1 MAAISVMPVEKN
13 GDEEEGKHSN
23 KGRRRLGEMLVEKG
37 IINYTQLKQ
46 AVDIQK
52 KGGERL
58 ACVLVE
64 LGIIGDTEIAD
75 FLASETKT
83 PRATKEQLN
92 ALDPS
97 IKGIIPEGIIQKE
110 MVLPLSKKGKTLTV
124 AITDPLNI
132 FLIDSLSARTKCVI
146 QPVIATEL
154 EIKKVIEKNYGK
166 IISVENI
173 IKKLEGQGG
182 VEVVQQQ
189 NEKDDITLLVQESK
203 DASVVSLVNYML
215 MDAIRN
221 RASDIHIEP
230 FENQVRIRTRID
242 GILYESPSPPKKYQ
256 NAIVSRI
263 KIMSGLDIAEKRLP
277 QDGRFKVRYENRD
290 IDFRVSMIPTAFG
303 EKVVMRILDSSAL
316 CLDLHE
322 LGFEP
327 KTLEIF
333 KKCIHA
339 PYGIILVTG
348 PTGSGKSTTLY
359 STLKS
364 IDAVAKNIM
373 TIEDPIEYILPGV
386 NQVQIK
392 PEIGFDFTDGL
403 RAFLR
408 QDPDIIMV
416 GEIRDRET
424 AEVSIN
430 ASLTGHLV
438 FTTLHTNDSAGA
450 ITRLINMGIEPFL
463 ISSTVIM
470 SIAQRLVR
478 KICPECKE
486 AYQESAKNLQA
497 IGVKIDSKREVTLYR
512 GNGCDR
518 CNGIGYR
525 GRLAVFETMILT
537 EEIRQL
543 VLSREPSQIIKQ
555 SAMKNGMIGLREA
568 ALRKVVAGLTTV
580 EEVLR
585 LTFEE
590 KMGYS

>member
-1 MAAISVMPVEKN
+1 MAATSVTPVGKN
-13 GDEEEGKHSN
+13 RAEEEGKLSP

-46 AVDIQK
+46 AIDIQK

-64 LGIIGDTEIAD
+64 LGIIGDVEIAD
-75 FLASETKT
+75 FLATETKT
-83 PRATKEQLN
+83 QRVTKEQLN
-92 ALDPS
+92 SIDSS
-97 IKGIIPEGIIQKE
+97 IKGIIPESIIQKDL
-110 MVLPLSKKGKTLTV
+110 VLPLSKKDKTLTV
-124 AITDPLNI
+124 ALTDPLNI

-154 EIKKVIEKNYGK
+154 EIKKTIEKTYGK
-166 IISVENI
+166 VLSVENI

-182 VEVVQQQ
+182 VEVVQQE
-189 NEKDDITLLVQESK
+189 NEKEDITLLVKESR

-221 RASDIHIEP
+221 RSSDIHIEP

-242 GILYESPSPPKKYQ
+242 GMLYESPSPPKKYQ

-277 QDGRFKVRYENRD
+277 QDGRFKVKYESRD

-303 EKVVMRILDSSAL
+303 EKVVLRILDSSAL
-316 CLDLHE
+316 CLDLHD
-322 LGFEP
+322 LGFES
-327 KTLEIF
+327 KTLEMF

-364 IDAVAKNIM
+364 IDSVAKNII

-463 ISSTVIM
+463 ISSTVVM

-486 AYQESAKNLQA
+486 EYQESARNLRN
-497 IGVKIDSKREVTLYR
+497 IGVKIDSNREVTLYR
-512 GNGCDR
+512 GKGCDR
-518 CNGIGYR
+518 CNGIGYK
-525 GRLAVFETMILT
+525 GRLAIFETMILT

-543 VLSREPSQIIKQ
+543 ILSREPSQIIKQ
-555 SAMKNGMIGLREA
+555 AAIKSGMISLRES

-590 KMGYS
+590 KMEYV

>member
-1 MAAISVMPVEKN
+1 MAATSTIPVERS
-13 GDEEEGKHSN
+13 GDEEESSPAP

-52 KGGERL
+52 RGGERL

-92 ALDPS
+92 DIDSS
-97 IKGIIPEGIIQKE
+97 IKGIIPESIIQKE
-110 MVLPLSKKGKTLTV
+110 LVLPLSKKDKTLTV

-132 FLIDSLSARTKCVI
+132 FLIDSLSARTKCII
-146 QPVIATEL
+146 QPVIATET
-154 EIKKVIEKNYGK
+154 EMKKAIEKVCGK
-166 IISVENI
+166 VISVENI

-182 VEVVQQQ
+182 VEVVQQ
-189 NEKDDITLLVQESK
+189 NIEKEDITLLVKESK

-242 GILYESPSPPKKYQ
+242 GILYEAPSPPKKYQ

-277 QDGRFKVRYENRD
+277 QDGRFKVRYESRD

-316 CLDLHE
+316 CLDLHD
-322 LGFEP
+322 LGFEA
-327 KTLEIF
+327 KALDVF
-333 KKCIHA
+333 RKCVHA

-359 STLKS
+359 STLRS
-364 IDAVAKNIM
+364 IDAVAKNII

-416 GEIRDRET
+416 GEIRDKET

-430 ASLTGHLV
+430 AALTGHLV

-525 GRLAVFETMILT
+525 GRLAVFEAMVLT
-537 EEIRQL
+537 EDVRQL
-543 VLSREPSQIIKQ
+543 ILSREPSQIIKQ
-555 SAMKNGMIGLREA
+555 SAMKNGMISLREA

-590 KMGYS
+590 KMEY

>member
-1 MAAISVMPVEKN
+1 
-13 GDEEEGKHSN
+13 
-23 KGRRRLGEMLVEKG
+23 MLVEKG

-46 AVDIQK
+46 AIDIQK

-64 LGIIGDTEIAD
+64 LGIIKDTEIAD

-83 PRATKEQLN
+83 PRVTREQLN
-92 ALDPS
+92 AIDSS
-97 IKGIIPEGIIQKE
+97 IKGIIPESIIQKDL
-110 MVLPLSKKGKTLTV
+110 VLPLSKKDKTLTV
-124 AITDPLNI
+124 ALTDPLNI
-132 FLIDSLSARTKCVI
+132 FLIDSLSSRTKCVI
-146 QPVIATEL
+146 QPVIATES
-154 EIKKVIEKNYGK
+154 EIKKIIEKIYGK
-166 IISVENI
+166 ILSVENI
-173 IKKLEGQGG
+173 IRKLEGQGG

-242 GILYESPSPPKKYQ
+242 GILYEVPSPPKKYQ

-277 QDGRFKVRYENRD
+277 QDGRFKVKYENRD

-316 CLDLHE
+316 CLDLHD
-322 LGFEP
+322 LGFEQ

-373 TIEDPIEYILPGV
+373 TIEDPIEYVLPGV

-392 PEIGFDFTDGL
+392 PEIGFEFTDGL

-416 GEIRDRET
+416 GEIRDKET

-478 KICPECKE
+478 KICPECRE
-486 AYQESAKNLQA
+486 AYQETAKNLQA
-497 IGVKIDSKREVTLYR
+497 IGVRIDSKREVTLYR
-512 GNGCDR
+512 GKGCDR

-555 SAMKNGMIGLREA
+555 AAIQNGMISLREA

-590 KMGYS
+590 KMEY

>member
-1 MAAISVMPVEKN
+1 MAATSMMPVERN
-13 GDEEEGKHSN
+13 GDEEEVKPSP

-46 AVDIQK
+46 AIDIQK
-52 KGGERL
+52 RGGERL

-83 PRATKEQLN
+83 ARVTKEQLYSVDSS
-92 ALDPS
+92 L
-97 IKGIIPEGIIQKE
+97 KGIIPESIIQKE
-110 MVLPLSKKGKTLTV
+110 LVLPLSKKDKTLTV

-132 FLIDSLSARTKCVI
+132 FLIDSLSARSKCII
-146 QPVIATEL
+146 QPVIATES
-154 EIKKVIEKNYGK
+154 EIKNTIEKIYGK
-166 IISVENI
+166 VISVENI
-173 IKKLEGQGG
+173 IRKLEGQGG

-230 FENQVRIRTRID
+230 FEHQVRVRTRID
-242 GILYESPSPPKKYQ
+242 GILYEVPSPPKKYQ

-316 CLDLHE
+316 CLDLHD

-327 KTLEIF
+327 KTLEVF

-364 IDAVAKNIM
+364 IDSVAKNIM
-373 TIEDPIEYILPGV
+373 TIEDPIEYVLPGV

-392 PEIGFDFTDGL
+392 PEIGFEFTDGL

-463 ISSTVIM
+463 ISSTIIM

-512 GNGCDR
+512 GKGCDR
-518 CNGIGYR
+518 CNNIGYR

-555 SAMKNGMIGLREA
+555 SAMKNGMISLREA

-590 KMGYS
+590 KMEYA

>member
-1 MAAISVMPVEKN
+1 MAVISAMPVEVNGAKEDKN
-13 GDEEEGKHSN
+13 PSPKGK
-23 KGRRRLGEMLVEKG
+23 RRLGEMLVEKG
-37 IINYTQLKQ
+37 IINYSQLKQ
-46 AVDIQK
+46 ALDIQK
-52 KGGERL
+52 KGGDRL

-64 LGIIGDTEIAD
+64 LGIVNEIAIAD
-75 FLASETKT
+75 FLSSETKT
-83 PRATKEQLN
+83 PRVTKEQLR
-92 ALDPS
+92 AVDLS
-97 IKGIIPEGIIQKE
+97 VKGLISENIIHKNLVI
-110 MVLPLSKKGKTLTV
+110 PLSKKDKTLTV
-124 AITDPLNI
+124 ALTDPLNI
-132 FLIDSLSARTKCVI
+132 FLIDSLSARTKCII
-146 QPVIATEL
+146 QPVIATAS
-154 EIKKVIEKNYGK
+154 EIKEVIERTYGK
-166 IISVENI
+166 TLSVASI
-173 IKKLEGQGG
+173 IKKMEVQKG
-182 VEVVQQQ
+182 VEIIQPDI
-189 NEKDDITLLVQESK
+189 EKEDITLLVKESGE
-203 DASVVSLVNYML
+203 ASVVSLVNYIL

-277 QDGRFKVRYENRD
+277 QDGRFKVKYEGRN

-303 EKVVMRILDSSAL
+303 EKVVLRVLDASAL
-316 CLDLHE
+316 CLDIVD
-322 LGFEP
+322 LGLEA
-327 KTLEIF
+327 KTFDLF

-348 PTGSGKSTTLY
+348 PTGSGKTTTLY

-364 IDAVAKNIM
+364 MDSVAKNII
-373 TIEDPIEYILPGV
+373 TIEDPIEYVLPGV
-386 NQVQIK
+386 NQLQIK
-392 PEIGFDFTDGL
+392 PEIGLDFTDGL
-403 RAFLR
+403 RSFLR

-430 ASLTGHLV
+430 AALTGHLV

-478 KICPECKE
+478 KICPDCKE
-486 AYQESAKNLQA
+486 EYKESAKNLQA
-497 IGVKIDSKREVTLYR
+497 VGVKIDSSREVTLYR
-512 GNGCDR
+512 GIGCDR
-518 CNGIGYR
+518 CKGIGYK
-525 GRLAVFETMILT
+525 GRLAIFEVMVLT
-537 EEIRQL
+537 EEIRQHI
-543 VLSREPSQIIKQ
+543 LSREPSQIIKQ
-555 SAMKNGMIGLREA
+555 SAMNSGMISLREA
-568 ALRKVVAGLTTV
+568 ALRKVAAGLTTV

-590 KMGYS
+590 KMGDM

>member
-1 MAAISVMPVEKN
+1 MAVTTAMPVEVNEDKEDDN
-13 GDEEEGKHSN
+13 PSP

-37 IINYTQLKQ
+37 IINYPQLKQ
-46 AVDIQK
+46 ALDIQK

-64 LGIIGDTEIAD
+64 LGIVNEIAIAD
-75 FLASETKT
+75 FLAFETKT
-83 PRATKEQLN
+83 PRVTKEQLK
-92 ALDPS
+92 AVDLS
-97 IKGIIPEGIIQKE
+97 MKGVIPESIIHKDL
-110 MVLPLSKKGKTLTV
+110 VVPLSKKDKTLTV
-124 AITDPLNI
+124 ALTDPLNI
-132 FLIDSLSARTKCVI
+132 FLIDSLSARTKCII
-146 QPVIATEL
+146 QPVIATAS
-154 EIKKVIEKNYGK
+154 EIKEVIERTYGK
-166 IISVENI
+166 VISVENI
-173 IKKLEGQGG
+173 IKKMEVKGG
-182 VEVVQQQ
+182 VEVVQQ
-189 NEKDDITLLVQESK
+189 NIEKEDITLLVKESGE
-203 DASVVSLVNYML
+203 ASVVSLVNYML

-221 RASDIHIEP
+221 RASDLHIEP
-230 FENQVRIRTRID
+230 FENRVRIRTRID

-277 QDGRFKVRYENRD
+277 QDGRFKVKYEGRD

-303 EKVVMRILDSSAL
+303 EKVVLRVLDASAL
-316 CLDLHE
+316 CLDILDLGLEAKTFE
-322 LGFEP
+322 L
-327 KTLEIF
+327 F

-348 PTGSGKSTTLY
+348 PTGSGKTTTLY

-364 IDAVAKNIM
+364 MDSIAKNII

-386 NQVQIK
+386 NQLQIK
-392 PEIGFDFTDGL
+392 PELGLDFTDGL

-430 ASLTGHLV
+430 AALTGHLV
-438 FTTLHTNDSAGA
+438 FTTLHTNDAAGA

-463 ISSTVIM
+463 ISSTVVM

-478 KICPECKE
+478 RICPDCKE
-486 AYQESAKNLQA
+486 EYKESAKNLQA
-497 IGVKIDSKREVTLYR
+497 VGVRIDSSREVTLSR
-512 GNGCDR
+512 GTGCDR
-518 CNGIGYR
+518 CKGIGYK
-525 GRLAVFETMILT
+525 GRLAIFEVMVLT
-537 EEIRQL
+537 EEIRQHIL
-543 VLSREPSQIIKQ
+543 NREPSQIIKQ
-555 SAMKNGMIGLREA
+555 SAMNGGMISLREA

-590 KMGYS
+590 KMGDM

>member
-1 MAAISVMPVEKN
+1 MAATSAIPIEKN
-13 GDEEEGKHSN
+13 GDEEEGRPSS

-46 AVDIQK
+46 AIDIQK

-64 LGIIGDTEIAD
+64 LGIIADTEIAD

-92 ALDPS
+92 TVDSSL
-97 IKGIIPEGIIQKE
+97 KGIIPESIIQKE
-110 MVLPLSKKGKTLTV
+110 LVLPLSKKDKTLTV

-132 FLIDSLSARTKCVI
+132 FLIDSLSARAKCIV
-146 QPVIATEL
+146 QPVIATEA
-154 EIKKVIEKNYGK
+154 EIKKIIEKIYGK
-166 IISVENI
+166 VISVENI
-173 IKKLEGQGG
+173 IKKLERQGG
-182 VEVVQQQ
+182 VEVVQQDI
-189 NEKDDITLLVQESK
+189 EKEDITLLVKESK

-215 MDAIRN
+215 MDAIRS

-242 GILYESPSPPKKYQ
+242 GILYEVPSPPKKYQ

-290 IDFRVSMIPTAFG
+290 VDFRVSMIPTAFG

-316 CLDLHE
+316 CLDLHD
-322 LGFEP
+322 LGFES
-327 KTLEIF
+327 KTLAIF

-359 STLKS
+359 STLRS
-364 IDAVAKNIM
+364 IDAVAKNII

-430 ASLTGHLV
+430 AALTGHLV

-497 IGVKIDSKREVTLYR
+497 IGVKINSNREVTLYR
-512 GNGCDR
+512 GKGCDR

-537 EEIRQL
+537 EEVRQL

-555 SAMKNGMIGLREA
+555 SAMKNGMISLREA

-590 KMGYS
+590 KMEYS

>member
-1 MAAISVMPVEKN
+1 MAATSVTPVGKN
-13 GDEEEGKHSN
+13 RAEEEGKLSP

-46 AVDIQK
+46 AIDIQK

-64 LGIIGDTEIAD
+64 LGIIGDVEIAD
-75 FLASETKT
+75 FLATETKT
-83 PRATKEQLN
+83 QRVTKEQLN
-92 ALDPS
+92 SIDSS
-97 IKGIIPEGIIQKE
+97 IKGIIPESIIQKDL
-110 MVLPLSKKGKTLTV
+110 VLPLSKKDKTLTV
-124 AITDPLNI
+124 ALTDPLNI

-154 EIKKVIEKNYGK
+154 EIKKIIEKTYGK
-166 IISVENI
+166 VLSVENI

-182 VEVVQQQ
+182 VEVVQQE
-189 NEKDDITLLVQESK
+189 NEKEDITLLVKESR

-221 RASDIHIEP
+221 RSSDIHIEP

-242 GILYESPSPPKKYQ
+242 GMLYESPSPPKKYQ

-277 QDGRFKVRYENRD
+277 QDGRFKVKYESRD

-303 EKVVMRILDSSAL
+303 EKVVLRILDSSAL
-316 CLDLHE
+316 CLDLHD
-322 LGFEP
+322 LGFES
-327 KTLEIF
+327 KTLEMF

-364 IDAVAKNIM
+364 IDSVAKNII

-463 ISSTVIM
+463 ISSTVVM

-486 AYQESAKNLQA
+486 EYQESARNLRN
-497 IGVKIDSKREVTLYR
+497 IGVKIDSNREVTLYR
-512 GNGCDR
+512 GKGCDR
-518 CNGIGYR
+518 CNGIGYK
-525 GRLAVFETMILT
+525 GRLAIFETMILT

-543 VLSREPSQIIKQ
+543 ILSREPSQIIKQ
-555 SAMKNGMIGLREA
+555 AAIKSGMISLRES

-590 KMGYS
+590 KMEYV